1 MKTNGNYNFEVFNL
15 APVGSQKSF
24 NGKAIVIKETKNGVD
39 VFSLKSYNTIV
50 ATYNSVTGEL
60 KINGYYSSTTN
71 KHLNSFL
78 NYIGKKSN
86 YVGKKSMNKK
96 EVLEYVKNNN

>member
-1 MKTNGNYNFEVFNL
+1 MKTNENYKFEVFNL

-39 VFSLKSYNTIV
+39 VFSLKSYDTIV
-50 ATYNSVTGEL
+50 AIYNAVTDEL

-78 NYIGKKSN
+78 NYIGKKS
-86 YVGKKSMNKK
+86 MTKK
-96 EVLEYVKNNN
+96 EVLDYVKNNN

>member
-1 MKTNGNYNFEVFNL
+1 MKTNENYNFVVFYL

-24 NGKAIVIKETKNGVD
+24 YGKAIVIKETKNGVD
-39 VFSLKSYNTIV
+39 VFSLKSYDTIV
-50 ATYNSVTGEL
+50 ATYNSATDEL

-78 NYIGKKSN
+78 NYIGKKS
-86 YVGKKSMNKK
+86 MNKK